1 VEDDYDSDFR
11 HHGSPLTALKGLDR
25 CGCVI
30 YLGTFSKSI
39 GAALRLGY
47 MVLPEELVAPA
58 RTVKTLLNNGQPWL
72 DQAVLAA
79 FIASGGFAN
88 HLRRIRRT
96 YLYRRDFLVEQL
108 HKHFGEVH
116 LSGLEG
122 GMHLTWR
129 IPDDFPDAPRLERM
143 AREEG
148 VGIYSLLTGAAYRK
162 EPCIQSTLAESV
174 IYSLPTGAAY
184 CKGTDELV
192 ARTIMLGYSS
202 LGEASIKE
210 GIARIAR
217 ILAAD
222 PSDEAAATDTAPSA
236 V

>member
-1 VEDDYDSDFR
+1 MEDDYDSDFR

-25 CGCVI
+25 SDCVI

-47 MVLPEELVAPA
+47 MVLPEELIEPA
-58 RTVKTLLNNGQPWL
+58 RTVKTLLNNGQPWI

-108 HKHFGEVH
+108 HKHFGEVQ
-116 LSGLEG
+116 LFGLEG
-122 GMHLTWR
+122 GMHLSWR

-143 AREEG
+143 ARKEG
-148 VGIYSLLTGAAYRK
+148 VG
-162 EPCIQSTLAESV
+162 

-184 CKGTDELV
+184 CRGTDELV
-192 ARTIMLGYSS
+192 NRTIMLGYSS
-202 LGEASIKE
+202 LGDVSIKE

-217 ILAAD
+217 IVDNA
-222 PSDEAAATDTAPSA
+222 PSEVAAAFDRSICGLTQPAA
-236 V
+236 VQRPPE